1 MDSRLEGLSQEVKG
15 QGFPRQER
23 GQKWTDD
30 SGLCSQIYWGH
41 ALSHQPRISA
51 IHADDFTPALSIETM
66 VCTHREL
73 YRTKNILRIREPRII
88 GPYTESCGFMTHIT
102 MAQYETNA
110 LMDYRYRPMYTY
122 MVACI
127 ISGT

>member
-1 MDSRLEGLSQEVKG
+1 MYR
-15 QGFPRQER
+15 ER
-23 GQKWTDD
+23 
-30 SGLCSQIYWGH
+30 
-41 ALSHQPRISA
+41 ALSHQHRSSA
-51 IHADDFTPALSIETM
+51 LHADDFTPALSIETM
-66 VCTHREL
+66 VCTYREL
-73 YRTKNILRIREPRII
+73 YRMKNILRIREPRII